1 MLSGLRVLD
10 FTNLL
15 PGPLCSMLMADS
27 GAEVIKIEPPMKGD
41 LGRQTEPREGG
52 VSLRHLQLNRGKKSL
67 TLNLKDKRGRDI
79 LRTLAKEADVL
90 LEGFRPGVM
99 KRLGADFPSLF
110 EANPR
115 LVYGSLAGFGQD
127 GPLGQ
132 TPGHDI
138 NYLGYSGVLS
148 LMGQNPDEV
157 AIPGVQIADVGG
169 ALLFLS
175 GVLMALF
182 ARERTGRGCHIDT
195 SLFDAAALFLAP
207 VLPEAMTLAGGPK
220 RGKLRLNGKWACYG
234 VYPAKDGKFL
244 SVGALEP
251 KFWKRLC
258 EALGRPEWVPMQ
270 YEPGQTQA
278 ELKEGLRGVFL
289 GQDRAYWLERF
300 KGEDV
305 CIGPVLEPEEAILE
319 PQARSN
325 GLFLELDHP
334 RAGKLIQLG
343 LPWRFSSLPKAP
355 PFKPAPGLGEHTME
369 ILKGLGISQAKA
381 AQLKKEGVV

>member
-1 MLSGLRVLD
+1 
-10 FTNLL
+10 
-15 PGPLCSMLMADS
+15 
-27 GAEVIKIEPPMKGD
+27 
-41 LGRQTEPREGG
+41 
-52 VSLRHLQLNRGKKSL
+52 
-67 TLNLKDKRGRDI
+67 
-79 LRTLAKEADVL
+79 
-90 LEGFRPGVM
+90 M

-258 EALGRPEWVPMQ
+258 EALGRPEWVPKQ

-325 GLFLELDHP
+325 GLFWSLTTQGRASSTSLAFLGVSALCPRPLRSNPHP
-334 RAGKLIQLG
+334 GSASTL
-343 LPWRFSSLPKAP
+343 WRF
-355 PFKPAPGLGEHTME
+355 
-369 ILKGLGISQAKA
+369 
-381 AQLKKEGVV
+381 